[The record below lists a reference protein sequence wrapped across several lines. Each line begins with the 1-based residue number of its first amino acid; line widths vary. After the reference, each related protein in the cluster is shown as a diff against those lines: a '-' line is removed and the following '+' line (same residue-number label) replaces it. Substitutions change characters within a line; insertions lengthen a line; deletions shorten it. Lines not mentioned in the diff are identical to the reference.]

1 MILYSSNITNFI
13 DDVYNN
19 KIIQILENSKKNELY
34 KGTTNSE
41 KLSWQNS
48 LKYMAD
54 IVIKSNIPKD
64 CSVVLE
70 YNLPMT
76 SSRIDFMLLGY
87 DSNHTKRV
95 LIFELKQW
103 SKANRIND
111 SEMLIETFVGNGL
124 KKVVHPSYQAWSYMT
139 LLDDFNKCIQENGII
154 LDACSVLHNYI
165 TDKNDPLLDDKFSD
179 LINTVPLFTKNDENK
194 LITFIKERIYY
205 GDNQAIIYE
214 IDNSQLMPS
223 KSLQNN
229 VDKLLKGNKE
239 FKLID
244 NQMIIYDQI
253 LSTIKKEQKYV
264 IVVEGGPGTGKSV
277 IAINLLANLTKQGR
291 LCQYVSRNTAPRVIY
306 SAKLKGTLN
315 KTSIDN
321 LFKTSGAY
329 TEIEKDIFDVLIV
342 DEAHCLTEKSGLFNN
357 YGVNQIKEIINS
369 SNCSIFFIDENQKVH
384 LNDIGTKKEIKKWAS
399 DLGANVIEFYLESQ
413 FRCSGSDNY
422 LKFIDYLLGLND
434 NYNGKINYD
443 INICESPHE
452 LEKIIK
458 NKNINSN
465 SRIIAGYCWNWD
477 KKEIDNTNYH
487 DIKIDDYGISWNLGS
502 KQTFA
507 IDNSINEAGCVHSVQ
522 GLEFDYVGVII
533 GKDLYY
539 EDGKIRTNFQNH
551 ASSDPSFK
559 GIKKIYKEDKERA
572 NQISDVIIKNTY
584 RVLLTRGIK
593 GCYVYC
599 VDPSLNQYLKE
610 QIRLY
615 KKTNN

>member
-342 DEAHCLTEKSGLFNN
+342 DEAHSLTEKSGLFNN

-384 LNDIGTKKEIKKWAS
+384 LNDIGSKKEIKKWAS

>member
-19 KIIQILENSKKNELY
+19 KIIQILMNSKKNELY

-41 KLSWQNS
+41 KLSWENS

-54 IVIKSNIPKD
+54 VLIMSNIPKD
-64 CSVVLE
+64 CSVALE

-76 SSRIDFMLLGY
+76 SSRIDFMLFGY
-87 DSNHTKRV
+87 DSNHTKRA

-103 SKANRIND
+103 SKVNRIHD
-111 SEMLIETFVGNGL
+111 SEILIETFVGNGL

-139 LLDDFNKCIQENGII
+139 LLADFNKCIQENGII
-154 LDACSVLHNYI
+154 LESCSVLHNYVL
-165 TDKNDPLLDDKFSD
+165 DKKDPLLDDKFSD
-179 LINTVPLFTKNDENK
+179 LIDSVPLFFKNEENK
-194 LITFIKERIYY
+194 LITFIKEKFCF
-205 GDNQAIIYE
+205 GDNQAIIQE
-214 IDNSQLMPS
+214 IDNSQLIPS

-229 VDKLLKGNKE
+229 IDKLLKGNKE

-253 LSTIKKEQKYV
+253 LSTIKKDIKNV
-264 IVVEGGPGTGKSV
+264 IIVEGGPGTGKSV
-277 IAINLLANLTKQGR
+277 IAINLLANLTKQGK

-321 LFKTSGAY
+321 LFKTSSAY

-357 YGVNQIKEIINS
+357 YGENQIKEIINS
-369 SNCSIFFIDENQKVH
+369 SKCSIFFIDENQKVH
-384 LNDIGTKKEIKKWAS
+384 LNDIGTKKEIKKWANN
-399 DLGANVIEFYLESQ
+399 LNANVIEFYLESQ
-413 FRCSGSDNY
+413 FRCNGSDNY
-422 LKFIDYLLGLND
+422 LKFVDYLLGLKD
-434 NYNGKINYD
+434 NYKGKINYD
-443 INICESPHE
+443 INICKNPQE

-458 NKNINSN
+458 NKNINFN

-477 KKEIDNTNYH
+477 KNEINNTDYH

-507 IDNSINEAGCVHSVQ
+507 IDNSINEAGCIHSVQ

-539 EDGKIRTNFQNH
+539 EDGRIRTNFHNH

-559 GIKKIYKEDKERA
+559 GIKKIYKEDKEGA
-572 NQISDVIIKNTY
+572 NQISDIIIKNTY
-584 RVLLTRGIK
+584 RVLLTRGTK

-599 VDPSLNQYLKE
+599 VDKNLNQYFKE
-610 QIRLY
+610 QIELY
-615 KKTNN
+615 K

>member
-19 KIIQILENSKKNELY
+19 KIIQILMNSKKNELY

-41 KLSWQNS
+41 KLSWENS

-54 IVIKSNIPKD
+54 VLIMSNIPKD
-64 CSVVLE
+64 CSVALE

-76 SSRIDFMLLGY
+76 SSRIDFMLFGY
-87 DSNHTKRV
+87 DSNHTKRA

-103 SKANRIND
+103 SKVNRIHD
-111 SEMLIETFVGNGL
+111 SEILIETFVGNGL

-139 LLDDFNKCIQENGII
+139 LLADFNKCIQENGII
-154 LDACSVLHNYI
+154 LESCSVLHNYVL
-165 TDKNDPLLDDKFSD
+165 DKKDPLLDDKFSD
-179 LINTVPLFTKNDENK
+179 LINSVPLFFKNEENK
-194 LITFIKERIYY
+194 LITFIKEKFCF
-205 GDNQAIIYE
+205 GDNQDIIQE
-214 IDNSQLMPS
+214 IDNSQLIPS

-229 VDKLLKGNKE
+229 IDKLLKGNKE

-253 LSTIKKEQKYV
+253 LSTIKKDIKNV
-264 IVVEGGPGTGKSV
+264 IIVEGGPGTGKSV
-277 IAINLLANLTKQGR
+277 IAINLLANLTKQGK

-321 LFKTSGAY
+321 LFKTSSAY

-357 YGVNQIKEIINS
+357 YGENQIKEIINS
-369 SNCSIFFIDENQKVH
+369 SKCSIFFIDENQKVH
-384 LNDIGTKKEIKKWAS
+384 LNDIGTKKEIKKWANN
-399 DLGANVIEFYLESQ
+399 LNANVIEFYLESQ
-413 FRCSGSDNY
+413 FRCNGSDNY
-422 LKFIDYLLGLND
+422 LKFVDYLLGLKD
-434 NYNGKINYD
+434 NYKGKINYD
-443 INICESPHE
+443 INICKNPQE

-458 NKNINSN
+458 NKNINFN

-477 KKEIDNTNYH
+477 KNEINNTDYH

-507 IDNSINEAGCVHSVQ
+507 IDNSINEAGCIHSVQ

-539 EDGKIRTNFQNH
+539 EDGRIRTNFHNH

-559 GIKKIYKEDKERA
+559 GIKKIYKEDKEGA
-572 NQISDVIIKNTY
+572 NQISDIIIKNTY
-584 RVLLTRGIK
+584 RVLLTRGTK

-599 VDPSLNQYLKE
+599 VDKNLNQYFKE
-610 QIRLY
+610 QIELY
-615 KKTNN
+615 K

>member
-19 KIIQILENSKKNELY
+19 KIIQILMNSKKNELY

-41 KLSWQNS
+41 KLSWENS

-54 IVIKSNIPKD
+54 VLIMSNIPKD
-64 CSVVLE
+64 CSVALE

-76 SSRIDFMLLGY
+76 SSRIDFMLFGY
-87 DSNHTKRV
+87 DSNHTKRA

-103 SKANRIND
+103 SKVNRIHD
-111 SEMLIETFVGNGL
+111 SEILIETFVGNGL

-139 LLDDFNKCIQENGII
+139 LLADFNKCIQENGII
-154 LDACSVLHNYI
+154 LESCSVLHNYVL
-165 TDKNDPLLDDKFSD
+165 DKKDPLLDDKFSD
-179 LINTVPLFTKNDENK
+179 LINSVPLFFKNEENK
-194 LITFIKERIYY
+194 LITFIKEKFCF
-205 GDNQAIIYE
+205 GDNQDIIQE
-214 IDNSQLMPS
+214 IDNSQLIPS

-229 VDKLLKGNKE
+229 IDKLLKGNKE

-253 LSTIKKEQKYV
+253 LSTIKKDIKNV
-264 IVVEGGPGTGKSV
+264 IIVEGGPGTGKSV
-277 IAINLLANLTKQGR
+277 IAINLLANLTKQGK

-321 LFKTSGAY
+321 LFKTSSAY

-357 YGVNQIKEIINS
+357 YGENQIKEIINS
-369 SNCSIFFIDENQKVH
+369 SKCSIFFIDENQKVH
-384 LNDIGTKKEIKKWAS
+384 LNDIGTKKEIKKWANN
-399 DLGANVIEFYLESQ
+399 LNANVIEFYLESQ
-413 FRCSGSDNY
+413 FRCNGSDNY
-422 LKFIDYLLGLND
+422 LKFVDYLLGLKD
-434 NYNGKINYD
+434 NYKGKINYD
-443 INICESPHE
+443 INICKNPQE

-458 NKNINSN
+458 NKNINFN

-477 KKEIDNTNYH
+477 KNEINNTDYH

-507 IDNSINEAGCVHSVQ
+507 IDNSINEAGCIHSVQ
-522 GLEFDYVGVII
+522 GLKFDYVGVII

-539 EDGKIRTNFQNH
+539 EDGRIRTNFHNH

-559 GIKKIYKEDKERA
+559 GIKKIYKEDKEGA
-572 NQISDVIIKNTY
+572 NQISDIIIKNTY
-584 RVLLTRGIK
+584 RVLLTRGTK

-599 VDPSLNQYLKE
+599 VDKNLNQYFKE
-610 QIRLY
+610 QIELY
-615 KKTNN
+615 K

>member
-19 KIIQILENSKKNELY
+19 KIIQILVNSKKNELY

-41 KLSWQNS
+41 KLSWENS

-54 IVIKSNIPKD
+54 VLIMSNIPKD

-76 SSRIDFMLLGY
+76 SSRIDFMLFGY
-87 DSNHTKRV
+87 DSNHTKRA

-103 SKANRIND
+103 SKVNRIHD
-111 SEMLIETFVGNGL
+111 SEILIETFVGNGL

-139 LLDDFNKCIQENGII
+139 LLADFNKCIQENGII
-154 LDACSVLHNYI
+154 LESCSVLHNYVL
-165 TDKNDPLLDDKFSD
+165 DKKDPLLDDKFSD
-179 LINTVPLFTKNDENK
+179 LINSVPLFFKNEENK
-194 LITFIKERIYY
+194 LITFIKEKFCF
-205 GDNQAIIYE
+205 GDNQAIIQE
-214 IDNSQLMPS
+214 IDNSQLIPS

-229 VDKLLKGNKE
+229 IDKLLKGNKE

-253 LSTIKKEQKYV
+253 LSTIKKDIKNV
-264 IVVEGGPGTGKSV
+264 IIVEGGPGTGKSV
-277 IAINLLANLTKQGR
+277 IAINLLANLTKQGK

-321 LFKTSGAY
+321 LFKTSSAY

-357 YGVNQIKEIINS
+357 YGENQIKEIINS
-369 SNCSIFFIDENQKVH
+369 SKCSIFFIDENQKVH
-384 LNDIGTKKEIKKWAS
+384 LNDIGTKKEIKKWANN
-399 DLGANVIEFYLESQ
+399 LNANVIELYLESQ
-413 FRCSGSDNY
+413 FSCNGSDNY
-422 LKFIDYLLGLND
+422 LEFVDYLLGLKD
-434 NYNGKINYD
+434 NYKGKINYD
-443 INICESPHE
+443 INICKNPQE

-458 NKNINSN
+458 NKNINFK

-477 KKEIDNTNYH
+477 KNEINNTDYH
-487 DIKIDDYGISWNLGS
+487 DIKIDDYGISWNLGA

-507 IDNSINEAGCVHSVQ
+507 IDNSINEAGCIHSVQ

-539 EDGKIRTNFQNH
+539 EDGRIRTNFHNH

-559 GIKKIYKEDKERA
+559 GIKKIYKEDKEGA
-572 NQISDVIIKNTY
+572 NQISDIIIKNTY
-584 RVLLTRGIK
+584 RVLLTRGTK

-599 VDPSLNQYLKE
+599 VDKNLNQYFKE
-610 QIRLY
+610 QIELY
-615 KKTNN
+615 K

>member
-13 DDVYNN
+13 DDVYDN
-19 KIIQILENSKKNELY
+19 KIIQILESSKKNELY

-87 DSNHTKRV
+87 DSNHTKRA

-103 SKANRIND
+103 SKVNRIHD
-111 SEMLIETFVGNGL
+111 SEILIETFVGNGL

-139 LLDDFNKCIQENGII
+139 LLADFNKCIQENGII
-154 LDACSVLHNYI
+154 LESCSVLHNYVL
-165 TDKNDPLLDDKFSD
+165 DKKDPLLDDKFSD
-179 LINTVPLFTKNDENK
+179 LINSVPLFFKNEENK
-194 LITFIKERIYY
+194 LITFIKEKFCF
-205 GDNQAIIYE
+205 GDNQAIIQE
-214 IDNSQLMPS
+214 IDNSQLIPS

-229 VDKLLKGNKE
+229 IDKLLKGNKE

-253 LSTIKKEQKYV
+253 LSTIKKDIKNV
-264 IVVEGGPGTGKSV
+264 IIVEGGPGTGKSV
-277 IAINLLANLTKQGR
+277 IAINLLANLAKQGK

-321 LFKTSGAY
+321 LFKTSSAY

-357 YGVNQIKEIINS
+357 YGENQIKEIINS
-369 SNCSIFFIDENQKVH
+369 SKCSIFFIDENQKVH
-384 LNDIGTKKEIKKWAS
+384 LNDIGTKKEIKKWANN
-399 DLGANVIEFYLESQ
+399 LNANVIEFYLESQ
-413 FRCSGSDNY
+413 FRCNGSDNY
-422 LKFIDYLLGLND
+422 LKFVDYLLGLKD
-434 NYNGKINYD
+434 NYKGKINYD
-443 INICESPHE
+443 INICKNPQE

-458 NKNINSN
+458 NKNINFK

-477 KKEIDNTNYH
+477 KNEINNTDYH
-487 DIKIDDYGISWNLGS
+487 DIKIDDYGISWNLGT

-507 IDNSINEAGCVHSVQ
+507 IDNSINEAGCIHSVQ

-539 EDGKIRTNFQNH
+539 EDGRIRTNFHNH

-559 GIKKIYKEDKERA
+559 GIKKIYKEDKEGA
-572 NQISDVIIKNTY
+572 NQISDIIIKNTY
-584 RVLLTRGIK
+584 RVLLTRGTK

-599 VDPSLNQYLKE
+599 VDKNLNQYLKE
-610 QIRLY
+610 QIQLY
-615 KKTNN
+615 K

>member
-19 KIIQILENSKKNELY
+19 KIIQILMNSKKNELY

-41 KLSWQNS
+41 KLSWENS

-54 IVIKSNIPKD
+54 VLIMSNIPKD
-64 CSVVLE
+64 CSVALE

-76 SSRIDFMLLGY
+76 SSRIDFMLFGY
-87 DSNHTKRV
+87 DSNHTKRA

-103 SKANRIND
+103 SKVNRIHD
-111 SEMLIETFVGNGL
+111 SEILIETFVGNGL

-139 LLDDFNKCIQENGII
+139 LLADFNKCIQENGII
-154 LDACSVLHNYI
+154 LESCSVLHNYVL
-165 TDKNDPLLDDKFSD
+165 DKKDPLLDDKFSD
-179 LINTVPLFTKNDENK
+179 LINSVPLFFKNEENK
-194 LITFIKERIYY
+194 LITFIKEKFCF
-205 GDNQAIIYE
+205 GDNQDIIQE
-214 IDNSQLMPS
+214 IDNSQLIPS

-229 VDKLLKGNKE
+229 IDKLLKGNKE

-253 LSTIKKEQKYV
+253 LSTIKKDIKNV
-264 IVVEGGPGTGKSV
+264 IIVEGGPGTGKSV
-277 IAINLLANLTKQGR
+277 IAINLLANLTKQGK

-321 LFKTSGAY
+321 LFKTSSAY

-357 YGVNQIKEIINS
+357 YGENQIKEIINS
-369 SNCSIFFIDENQKVH
+369 SKCSIFFIDENQKVH
-384 LNDIGTKKEIKKWAS
+384 LNDIGTKKEIKKWANN
-399 DLGANVIEFYLESQ
+399 LNANVIEFYLESQ
-413 FRCSGSDNY
+413 FRCNGSDNY
-422 LKFIDYLLGLND
+422 LKFVDYLLGLKD
-434 NYNGKINYD
+434 NYKGKINYD
-443 INICESPHE
+443 INICKNPQE

-458 NKNINSN
+458 NKNINFN

-477 KKEIDNTNYH
+477 KNEINNTDYH

-507 IDNSINEAGCVHSVQ
+507 IDNSINEAGCIHSAQ
-522 GLEFDYVGVII
+522 GLEFDYIGVII

-539 EDGKIRTNFQNH
+539 EDGRIRTNFHNH

-559 GIKKIYKEDKERA
+559 GIKKIYKEDKEGA
-572 NQISDVIIKNTY
+572 TQISDIIIKNTY
-584 RVLLTRGIK
+584 RVLLTRGTK

-599 VDPSLNQYLKE
+599 VDKNLNQYFKE
-610 QIRLY
+610 QIELY
-615 KKTNN
+615 K